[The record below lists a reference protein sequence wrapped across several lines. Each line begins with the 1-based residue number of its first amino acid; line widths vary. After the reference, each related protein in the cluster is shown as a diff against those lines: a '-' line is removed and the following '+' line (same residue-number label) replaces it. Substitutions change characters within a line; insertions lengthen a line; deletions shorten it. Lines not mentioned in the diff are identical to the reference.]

1 MKKIIKS
8 FVLRGLIFSGFGPLI
23 VSIVYAIIGVCT
35 KENLITTNQYLL
47 STLSSYLLAFI
58 VAGCSILYQNEK
70 LSLLKSS
77 LIHSIALYITYLSC
91 YLINSWIKANWLDVF
106 IFTSIFV
113 VGYFIIWIS
122 IYTSIKIT
130 VKKLNEKIK

>member
-23 VSIVYAIIGVCT
+23 VSIVYAIIGVST
-35 KENLITTNQYLL
+35 KENLITTNQFLL

-58 VAGCSILYQNEK
+58 VAGCSILYQIEK

-91 YLINSWIKANWLDVF
+91 YLINSWIQANWLDVF